1 MDTKEY
7 RDKGFE
13 LYDTD
18 KDAAVKNFSLAAN
31 HKDIPSAVALAI
43 YFYEEK
49 EDDKKAR
56 EWLDKAIDWYDNAGE
71 PEDYVQYIATAYY
84 LRGLINKKS
93 APYLAVIDFAAAFNN
108 GELDALSHLGELTY
122 QGYDSADGQ
131 PDINGALDYW
141 QYGMEHGDKECAR
154 LYGEHMKEMIPKD
167 AVTKEFKEGKYT
179 GSLNGDGLPHGN
191 GHMEY
196 KLNGYWGDY
205 YGEWRDGKRCGQG
218 KYSQSSK
225 GGGARHS
232 YEYIGEW
239 LDDKEHGQGMS
250 TNVDETGIHLSS
262 ITRNYTG
269 EFREGKENGHGVLL
283 KSSYDGEFSGASDRF
298 EGEFQ
303 NGGLCGQGICN
314 YHNGDVY
321 EGEFIGNRKHGH
333 GTYTYADGLVIE
345 GNWDYDSLD
354 YDNFQCKPQ
363 SKNPTCII
371 KTYDKGFDYSQEAS
385 FLVMTKV
392 GDIKNSDAILL
403 KQSYRFNPD
412 ETLIKVL
419 EVTDDSLTYEID
431 KLYFNDNQNHV
442 DTIRRGEKKS
452 YKNERETYATI
463 YDEKYDYTI
472 VHEFTIVCR

>member
-1 MDTKEY
+1 MDATEY
-7 RDKGFE
+7 RNQAFE

-18 KDAAVKNFSLAAN
+18 RQTAVKYFTLAAN
-31 HKDIPSAVALAI
+31 HKDIPSAVALAT
-43 YFYEEK
+43 YYYEEK
-49 EDDKKAR
+49 DDDKKAK
-56 EWLDKAIDWYDNAGE
+56 EWLEKAFEWYEKSGE
-71 PEDYVQYIATAYY
+71 PEIYTNYIARGYF
-84 LRGLINKKS
+84 LRGIINEYD
-93 APYLAVIDFAAAFNN
+93 APYLATIDFASAFNM
-108 GELDALSHLGELTY
+108 GDIESLSHLGELAY
-122 QGYDSADGQ
+122 QGYESSTGE
-131 PDINGALDYW
+131 PDVNQALEYW
-141 QYGMEHGDKECAR
+141 KHGMEHGDEECAR
-154 LYGEHMKEMIPKD
+154 LYEEHRMELIPEDAIEKD
-167 AVTKEFKEGKYT
+167 FEEGKYT
-179 GSLNGDGLPHGN
+179 GALNDDGLPHGN

-283 KSSYDGEFSGASDRF
+283 KSSYDGEFSSASDRF

-345 GNWDYDSLD
+345 GNWDYDNLD
-354 YDNFQCKPQ
+354 YDNFRCKPEP
-363 SKNPTCII
+363 KTPVCVIT
-371 KTYDKGFDYSQEAS
+371 TYDQGFDYSQGAS

-392 GDIKNSDAILL
+392 GDIKNGDAILL
-403 KQSYRFNPD
+403 KQGYRFNPD
-412 ETLIKVL
+412 KTLIKVL
-419 EVTDDSLTYEID
+419 EITDDSLTYEID
-431 KLYFNDNQNHV
+431 KLYFNDNQSHV

-452 YKNERETYATI
+452 YKSEKDSYATI
-463 YDEKYDYTI
+463 YDERYDYTI